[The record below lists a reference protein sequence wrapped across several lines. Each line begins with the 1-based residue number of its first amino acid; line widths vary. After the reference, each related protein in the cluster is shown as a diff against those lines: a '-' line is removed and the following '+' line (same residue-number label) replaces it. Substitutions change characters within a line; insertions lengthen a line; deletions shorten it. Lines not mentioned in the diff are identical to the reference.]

1 MGGSMAA
8 STQPFPGRGLSAS
21 QRLAGAEALVH
32 EAGCSWEATLLCLRD
47 RGPVGGG
54 PLPLC

>member
-1 MGGSMAA
+1 MAA